1 MQYTRYRARGFYSNY
16 FPPGVKW
23 LLIVNCAVFVL
34 QQLVVA
40 LFRYDPIDQFGL
52 VPLLV
57 RDYGCVWQL
66 FTYMFLHGGIWHLVI
81 NMLMLW
87 MFGVDLERDWGTRR
101 FLKYYFLCG
110 VGAAIC
116 VVLVA
121 LGLASARPANLIQPT
136 IGASGAIFGLLL
148 AFGVVY
154 SDRII
159 LMMLLFPMKAKY
171 AVMLFGVIE
180 LYYVWQPSRGV
191 SNVAHLGG
199 MLFGYLFLKVRFQ
212 PVSPLG
218 ALRNQYR
225 NWRMERARRRFQVYL
240 RKRGPGNDRWVN

>member
-1 MQYTRYRARGFYSNY
+1 MQYTRYRARTFYSNN

-23 LLIVNCAVFVL
+23 LIIANCVVFILQLIFGDAVIV
-34 QQLVVA
+34 
-40 LFRYDPIDQFGL
+40 RFGL
-52 VPLLV
+52 VPGMI
-57 RDYGCVWQL
+57 RYDGKIWQL

-87 MFGVDLERDWGTRR
+87 MFGRDLESDWGIRR
-101 FLKYYFLCG
+101 FLRYYLVCG
-110 VGAAIC
+110 VGAGLCA
-116 VVLVA
+116 LAAALAVA
-121 LGLASARPANLIQPT
+121 SGPDDRVMTLPT

-154 SDRII
+154 ADRII

-171 AVMLFGVIE
+171 AVMIFGVIE
-180 LYYVWQPSRGV
+180 FYYAWQPSRGV

-199 MLFGYLFLKVRFQ
+199 MLFGYLFLKVRIKGGDPIAF
-212 PVSPLG
+212 
-218 ALRNQYR
+218 ARDRYR

-240 RKRGPGNDRWVN
+240 RKRGPGGDHWVN

>member
-1 MQYTRYRARGFYSNY
+1 MRSFYSNY
-16 FPPGVKW
+16 FPPAVKW
-23 LLIVNCAVFVL
+23 LIIVNTAIFLL
-34 QQLVVA
+34 QQFAGGV
-40 LFRYDPIDQFGL
+40 FGIDLAYRFGL

-57 RDYGCVWQL
+57 FHKGWIWQA

-87 MFGVDLERDWGTRR
+87 MFGIDLERDWGTRR

-116 VVLVA
+116 VLGMALVQ
-121 LGLASARPANLIQPT
+121 PAGMLFTT

-159 LMMLLFPMKAKY
+159 LMMLIFPMKAKY
-171 AVMLFGVIE
+171 AVMIFGAIE
-180 LYYVWQPSRGV
+180 LYYFWQPSRGV

-199 MLFGYLFLKVRFQ
+199 MLFGYLYLKARLKPAN
-212 PVSPLG
+212 PV
-218 ALRNQYR
+218 AYVQDRWQA
-225 NWRMERARRRFQVYL
+225 WRMERARRRFQVYM
-240 RKRGPGNDRWVN
+240 RKHRSDRDRWIN